1 VKFSFKKWKYH
12 VLSGQ
17 VDSIALHINTATCLR
32 SAVLLYKS
40 GQDVNLARHISVAAG
55 NWIMAPKKR
64 GVADESR
71 ICKDN
76 FSSTPFFTETVG
88 AARQR
93 SISGMK
99 IYIRR
104 NYNKEHAG
112 AWKIKSAT

>member
-1 VKFSFKKWKYH
+1 VKFSFKKLNDH

-17 VDSIALHINTATCLR
+17 VYSIAQHINTVTSLR

-40 GQDVNLARHISVAAG
+40 EQDVKLARHISVVAG

-64 GVADESR
+64 GVADGSI

-76 FSSTPFFTETVG
+76 FSSTPFFTGTVG
-88 AARQR
+88 TARQR

-104 NYNKEHAG
+104 NYNKEHAE